1 MSDSIIK
8 LLFFVGKI
16 FRLYIN
22 KFARTIIFFLLI
34 SDLLI
39 KNELKYEKSAEIE
52 WKTVHSFLNAGNY
65 FFFYSFL

>member
-22 KFARTIIFFLLI
+22 KSARTIIFFLLI

-39 KNELKYEKSAEIE
+39 KNDLKYEKSEEIE
-52 WKTVHSFLNAGNY
+52 WKTVHSFLNAGN
-65 FFFYSFL
+65 

>member
-22 KFARTIIFFLLI
+22 KFARTIIFFFLLI

-39 KNELKYEKSAEIE
+39 KNDLKYEKSAEIE
-52 WKTVHSFLNAGNY
+52 WKTVHSFLNAGN
-65 FFFYSFL
+65 

>member
-22 KFARTIIFFLLI
+22 KSARTIIFFLLI

-39 KNELKYEKSAEIE
+39 KNDSKYEKNAEIE

-65 FFFYSFL
+65 FFLL

>member
-16 FRLYIN
+16 FRLYILN

-39 KNELKYEKSAEIE
+39 KNDLKYDKSAEIE
-52 WKTVHSFLNAGNY
+52 WKTVHSFLNAGN
-65 FFFYSFL
+65 